1 MTKVQKKDLREFGII
16 FGIGLPLIIGILLP
30 LIFKHDFRFWTFYI
44 GFFVLLI
51 SIIYPSILK
60 LPYKVWLKFGNV
72 MGWINLRLILGLVF
86 ILILIPISLIM
97 KLFGYD
103 PLSLKNRKVN
113 TFKNKVLFSVDLER
127 IF

>member
-1 MTKVQKKDLREFGII
+1 MPKVYKKDLREFGIV
-16 FGIGLPLIIGILLP
+16 FGIGLPFIIGFLLP
-30 LIFKHDFRFWTFYI
+30 LIFSHDFRFWTFYV

-60 LPYKVWLKFGNV
+60 LPYKVWLKFGNL

-113 TFKNKVLFSVDLER
+113 TFKNKVLFNVDLER